1 MHNSVNLQRNS
12 RYFPIVFCVDSLSKQ
27 TRELSVALPH
37 PTWRAKTR
45 TSGKEERAPGRCTS
59 FTPNQWSLHQLLPYL
74 STTIKASRK
83 RHVFLC
89 KRASSSFEKGAA
101 CIKFR
106 ISWPQWEFALK
117 QCSSKCKM
125 RCKFHS
131 YATEWVK
138 TEVSITSAHFL
149 EPHSKNICVGFVEGE
164 CSEGMFWKQ
173 LRRPCGLGLMET
185 AQPTREDLSPTPQPH
200 VALGTL
206 WASWWK
212 HPLWSRR
219 ESADG
224 PSFRL
229 RNPHDRVYTEVQ
241 APSSI

>member
-1 MHNSVNLQRNS
+1 MGRTWTPAVRREEKS
-12 RYFPIVFCVDSLSKQ
+12 RDDIWVVTQGDIPGWMWRTEALMGGSILVKKLFENKMPWIGPSDCDEKVEQLENMRETHYSLFNKKK
-27 TRELSVALPH
+27 L
-37 PTWRAKTR
+37 
-45 TSGKEERAPGRCTS
+45 
-59 FTPNQWSLHQLLPYL
+59 
-74 STTIKASRK
+74 
-83 RHVFLC
+83 
-89 KRASSSFEKGAA
+89 
-101 CIKFR
+101 
-106 ISWPQWEFALK
+106 
-117 QCSSKCKM
+117 SKCKM

-149 EPHSKNICVGFVEGE
+149 EPHSKNICVGFVEGV